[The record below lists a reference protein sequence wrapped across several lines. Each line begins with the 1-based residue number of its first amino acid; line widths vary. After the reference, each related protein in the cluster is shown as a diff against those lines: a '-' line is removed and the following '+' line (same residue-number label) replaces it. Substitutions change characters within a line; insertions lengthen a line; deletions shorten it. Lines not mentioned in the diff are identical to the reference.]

1 MAETQDAALS
11 EQEAA
16 EIIERVMVY
25 AYDIDLRLDPKAKAA
40 AGRRLIELLASRTPP
55 AGMVVVLS
63 RDRNGDALLFDQRPR
78 WAEPPGLWV
87 CSALTDTVIG
97 QMSSGSAEALGV
109 MPGEC
114 RAFRLVPHD

>member
-1 MAETQDAALS
+1 MYQLDEYFAHRDA
-11 EQEAA
+11 
-16 EIIERVMVY
+16 
-25 AYDIDLRLDPKAKAA
+25 
-40 AGRRLIELLASRTPP
+40 TPP
-55 AGMVVVLS
+55 AGVVVVLS